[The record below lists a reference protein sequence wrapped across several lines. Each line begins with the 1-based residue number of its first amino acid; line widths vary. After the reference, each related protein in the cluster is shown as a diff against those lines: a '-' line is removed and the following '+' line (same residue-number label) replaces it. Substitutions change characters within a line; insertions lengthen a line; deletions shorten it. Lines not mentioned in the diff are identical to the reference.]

1 MRMNLEN
8 KGKVSAQVC
17 LPVFIAAFVFIMGC
31 SPTPQYIKKT
41 VVKVNAQ
48 KDVRVLLLK
57 TKEKVK
63 ISSESKT
70 KVREAKSGQIV
81 WDSPKFSAV
90 FDADQLIAP
99 IVIEGWDSPIFV
111 NGVPYRGDIELHN
124 IVGVINVVNVIAMN
138 DYLKGVVPCETPA
151 TWPIE
156 ALKAQAVAARTY
168 CYYHINTG
176 GQNTLY
182 TLDATVRSQVYKGFS
197 AEKPESSRAVDETD
211 GVIITENNKPIIAYF
226 HSTCGGVTI
235 KNNYVWSGAGLD
247 YLKGTKC
254 GYCGKSP
261 HFTWEQKLSLDEIT
275 KAVRVKYKNVDKIT
289 RISFIKKDSR
299 VTEIKLFYN
308 SGSMRMSGNDFR
320 LMFQPQVIKSLY
332 FTSQKEGES
341 GLLLKGRGYGHG
353 VGMCQWGA
361 KGMADSGLGY
371 KDILSHY
378 YNSVKVA
385 KINKSDSSAKT
396 ALNRP

>member
-1 MRMNLEN
+1 MNPAN
-8 KGKVSAQVC
+8 KGKVFAQTC
-17 LPVFIAAFVFIMGC
+17 LAVFIAAFLFIFGC
-31 SPTPQYIKKT
+31 SPTPEYVRKNIIKIS
-41 VVKVNAQ
+41 AQ

-70 KVREAKSGQIV
+70 RVREIKSGRVIS
-81 WDSPKFSAV
+81 DSPKFSAE
-90 FDADQLIAP
+90 FGIDQLSSP
-99 IVIEGWDSPIFV
+99 IVIEAWDSPVSV
-111 NGVPYRGDIELHN
+111 NGIPYRGNIELHN
-124 IVGVINVVNVIAMN
+124 VIGVINVINVIAMN

-168 CYYHINTG
+168 CYYHISFG
-176 GQNTLY
+176 GQNQLY

-211 GVIITENNKPIIAYF
+211 GVIITDNNKPIIAYF
-226 HSTCGGVTI
+226 HSTCGGATI
-235 KNNYVWSGAGLD
+235 GNNYVWNGAGLD

-261 HFTWEQKLSLDEIT
+261 HFKWEQKISLDEIT
-275 KAVRVKYKNVDKIT
+275 KAVRVKYKNIDKIT
-289 RISFIKKDSR
+289 RISFIKKEGR
-299 VTEIKLFYN
+299 VIEVKISYSN
-308 SGSMRMSGNDFR
+308 GSMRMSGNDFR
-320 LMFQPQVIKSLY
+320 LMFPPQLIKSLY
-332 FTSQKEGES
+332 FISEKNET
-341 GLLLKGRGYGHG
+341 GLLLKGHGYGHG

-361 KGMADSGLGY
+361 RGMAESGLGY

-378 YNSVKVA
+378 YKSVKVA
-385 KINKSDSSAKT
+385 KINKSDSSART
-396 ALNRP
+396 AFNRP